1 MSDKESDLTEDD
13 GISGISDFDG
23 SGSEDG
29 ASDSGDEQSSSRKGK
44 GKAVAKPH
52 SKASQDSTRKRK
64 RDGKTGVGEM
74 LPEPTRAEQ
83 SISELRSKSSTNFCV
98 CMCSGANHTLSEQL
112 FEGEIR
118 LDAVYQRGS

>member
-83 SISELRSKSSTNFCV
+83 SISELRSTIFRV
-98 CMCSGANHTLSEQL
+98 RMCSGTNHTLSEQL